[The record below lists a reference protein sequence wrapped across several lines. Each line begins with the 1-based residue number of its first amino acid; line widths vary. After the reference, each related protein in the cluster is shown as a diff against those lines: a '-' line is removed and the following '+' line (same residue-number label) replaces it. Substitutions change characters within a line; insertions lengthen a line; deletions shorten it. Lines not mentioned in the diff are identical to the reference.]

1 MSLYPIGPCC
11 VGTKCIHSNGELRP
25 NHKCAICKQIVH
37 MLCAVTNPN
46 SDAWTCKECHD
57 DSKTE
62 TYHGSDAGSDKD
74 KSIIENMTVTVDKI
88 MDEEFT
94 TITES
99 VKDKTVK
106 HITKD
111 YFVTKRQRVNKEMKE
126 MDPDWEDLRTR
137 VNKMID
143 SALKEEMVVEAQRI
157 NLKYAEKDQMV
168 MVQNFREIGKSW
180 KMDGS
185 VSNAKKINQVAY
197 GVFGSKKNIGY
208 EYYLETSIMK
218 ELKLEYSDLSKGRGC
233 IASMISRRKADLAK
247 CVMKR
252 SELTHQTKITKKRTH
267 AQTEVEGLR
276 NKKAKFAFQI
286 KGNDGDQW
294 YNTDGRKYSDKFIQ
308 EEESVN
314 EVELKEKIKELQ
326 LELTMSKKVEFS
338 VHLIVLLCFVSL

>member
-1 MSLYPIGPCC
+1 
-11 VGTKCIHSNGELRP
+11 
-25 NHKCAICKQIVH
+25 
-37 MLCAVTNPN
+37 
-46 SDAWTCKECHD
+46 
-57 DSKTE
+57 
-62 TYHGSDAGSDKD
+62 
-74 KSIIENMTVTVDKI
+74 MTVTVDNI
-88 MDEEFT
+88 MNEEFT

-99 VKDKTVK
+99 VKDKTSK

-111 YFVTKRQRVNKEMKE
+111 YFVTKRQRVNNEMKK

-143 SALKEEMVVEAQRI
+143 SALEEEMVVEAQRI
-157 NLKYAEKDQMV
+157 NLKYTEKDQMV

-185 VSNAKKINQVAY
+185 VGNAKKINQVAY

-208 EYYLETSIMK
+208 EYYLESTIMK

-276 NKKAKFAFQI
+276 NKKAKFAF
-286 KGNDGDQW
+286 
-294 YNTDGRKYSDKFIQ
+294 
-308 EEESVN
+308 
-314 EVELKEKIKELQ
+314 
-326 LELTMSKKVEFS
+326 
-338 VHLIVLLCFVSL
+338 